1 MRIVSKAEIADVL
14 TFSKLIP
21 ALRAGFIDHSHG
33 RAHSA
38 PITNIDF
45 SSVNGEMHIKPGY
58 LLSDNNICVK
68 LVTCFYDNPGR
79 GLPTRDGTIVV
90 ADRQTGQFKAVL
102 CDGGLI
108 TDMRTAGASAV
119 AVDALAPEGGIEL
132 GIIGTG
138 TQAFW
143 HVAAIANIRNIR
155 AVKIWGRN
163 ELKSKEA
170 AARISRELK
179 IDAEATALQK
189 VAYCDVVVSATPARS
204 PVLTAEV
211 PKPGCVIVAMGAD
224 AVGKREISA
233 GFAPKLARV
242 VADSIKQCKV
252 YGELQWPELAAREAY
267 DLGEVLSQKAT
278 FKNRH
283 PDDVVLF
290 DSTGLGFQDAVGA
303 QLVLSS
309 LGV

>member
-1 MRIVSKAEIADVL
+1 VRIVSKAEIADVL
-14 TFSKLIP
+14 TFSNLIP
-21 ALRAGFIDHSHG
+21 ALRAGFIDHSLG
-33 RAHSA
+33 RAQSA

-45 SSVNGEMHIKPGY
+45 PAVNGEMHIKPGY

-68 LVTCFYDNPGR
+68 LVTCFYDNPGK
-79 GLPTRDGTIVV
+79 GLPTRDGTIVI
-90 ADRQTGQFKAVL
+90 ADRQTGQFKAIL

-119 AVDALAPEGGIEL
+119 AVDALAPDGEIEL

-143 HVAAIANIRNIR
+143 HVAAIACVRKIR

-163 ELKSKEA
+163 EGRSKQA
-170 AARISRELK
+170 ASRICRELHVGAK
-179 IDAEATALQK
+179 ASSLQD
-189 VAYCDVVVSATPARS
+189 VACCDVVVSATPARA
-204 PVLTAEV
+204 PVLTTEM
-211 PKPGCVIVAMGAD
+211 PKPGSVIVAMGAD
-224 AVGKREISA
+224 AVGKREISG
-233 GFAPKLARV
+233 GFAPKVARV
-242 VADSIKQCKV
+242 VADSIKQCKA
-252 YGELQWPELAAREAY
+252 YGDLQWPELAAREAY
-267 DLGEVLSQKAT
+267 DLGEVLSQKAI

-303 QLVLSS
+303 QLVLNS
-309 LGV
+309 LGL